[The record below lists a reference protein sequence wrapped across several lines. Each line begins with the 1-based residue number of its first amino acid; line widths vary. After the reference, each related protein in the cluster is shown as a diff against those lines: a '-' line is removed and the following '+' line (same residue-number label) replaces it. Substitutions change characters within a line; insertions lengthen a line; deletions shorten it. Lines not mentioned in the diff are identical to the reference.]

1 MFDFVGKH
9 KRLMQIFLAIV
20 IVPTFAFF
28 GIQSYEGISAAGRTE
43 VASVAGGPISVAE
56 FNRALDVQRDQARAA
71 LGSNFDPAL
80 FDSPQV
86 RRELLD
92 GLIAQRALLAY
103 ADGGGMSVSA
113 EQLAANILATPVFQE
128 DGKFSRERYQTLLRT
143 QGLSEPQ
150 FEAQMRGDMLLQQ
163 LGAGLVES
171 AFASKSVA
179 QRLAA
184 ARAESRDVAETVF
197 PAVQFAG
204 QVKVTP
210 DAIEAYYKAHPKEF
224 ETPEM
229 VRAEYVVLSTDALAA
244 QESVTPEEV
253 RAWYDANV
261 APRFKERAEARKR
274 VEALAAEIRKEP
286 ARFAELAK
294 AHSQDPGSA
303 AQGGDLGW
311 IGRGAMVK
319 PFEDAVFKA
328 KVNETTG
335 IVESEFGFHVIR
347 VTDVRKEAGKG
358 EERRASHILI
368 NAPKAE
374 KDFESARAEIERDLK
389 RQQVAK
395 RFSEIADQF
404 SNIAYEQP
412 DSLQPLAEK
421 FKLKVESSDWITR
434 TAGRPPLDNPKLLA
448 ALFGEEAIKNKRNTE
463 AFDTAPGRLVAARV
477 VEHRPAAVRP
487 LAEVSSQI
495 GRKLADEEALKL
507 AIKAGSEKLAELQ
520 GGKAPSL
527 TWGQARSVS
536 REAVGA
542 LDPRAVGPVFRADAS
557 KPPVYVGVELPPTGY
572 TIFRIG
578 KVTEAKNLDAAK
590 LRAAETGLARQEAR
604 QAYQAVLSA
613 VKARSDVT
621 VNEKN
626 LERK

>member
-28 GIQSYEGISAAGRTE
+28 GIQSYEGISASGRTE
-43 VASVAGGPISVAE
+43 VASVAGQPITVAE
-56 FNRALDVQRDQARAA
+56 FDRALDAQREQARAM
-71 LGSNFDPAL
+71 LGANFDPAM
-80 FDSPQV
+80 FNAPQV

-103 ADGGGMSVSA
+103 ADRGGMSLSA
-113 EQLAANILATPVFQE
+113 EQLAANIMSTPVFME
-128 DGKFSRERYQTLLRT
+128 EGKFARERYQALLRT

-150 FEAQMRGDMLLQQ
+150 FEAQLRGDMLLQQ

-171 AFASKSVA
+171 AFTSKTVA
-179 QRLAA
+179 QRIAA
-184 ARAESRDVAETVF
+184 ARAESRELAESVF
-197 PAVQFAG
+197 PAAQYAG

-210 DAIEAYYKAHPKEF
+210 EAIEAYYKAHPKEF

-229 VRAEYVVLSTDALAA
+229 VRAEYVVLSAEALAA
-244 QESVTPEEV
+244 QEAVTPEEA

-274 VEALAAEIRKEP
+274 IEALAAEIRKDP
-286 ARFAELAK
+286 ARFEALAK

-303 AQGGDLGW
+303 PQGGDLGW

-319 PFEDAVFKA
+319 PFEDAVFRA
-328 KVNETTG
+328 RANETTG
-335 IVESEFGFHVIR
+335 IVETEFGFHVIR
-347 VTDVRKEAGKG
+347 VTDIRKDPTKG

-374 KDFESARAEIERDLK
+374 KDFESARTEIEAELK
-389 RQQVAK
+389 RQRVGK
-395 RFSEIADQF
+395 RFAEIADQF

-421 FKLKVESSDWITR
+421 FGLKVESSDWITR
-434 TAGRPPLDNPKLLA
+434 TAGRPPLDNAKLLA
-448 ALFGEEAIKNKRNTE
+448 ALFGDEAIRNKRNTE
-463 AFDTAPGRLVAARV
+463 AFETAPGRIVAARV
-477 VEHRPAAVRP
+477 LEHRPAAVRP
-487 LAEVSSQI
+487 LAEVRAQI
-495 GRKLADEEALKL
+495 GRKLTDEEALKL
-507 AIKAGSEKLAELQ
+507 AYKAGAERLAELQ
-520 GGKAPSL
+520 AGKAPPL
-527 TWGQARSVS
+527 TWGQPRSVS

-542 LDPRAVGPVFRADAS
+542 LDPRAVGPIFRAEAS
-557 KPPVYVGVELPPTGY
+557 KPPAYVGVELPPTGY
-572 TIFRIG
+572 TIYRVG

-590 LRAAETGLARQEAR
+590 LRVAESALARQDAR
-604 QAYQAVLSA
+604 QAYQAVVAA

-626 LERK
+626 LESK